1 MDDYY
6 ESLCKYDDESVKKYM
21 IEDFDFTTW
30 YVYNKESSLCKFAV
44 SIFIFNNLIN
54 EKLILKHEPFD
65 LWTLSASVWAY
76 DDLISRF
83 DFLKYSVGKAVIM
96 LKYDVIYFHNDFL
109 PEWELF
115 STAAKYSNK
124 EVYKDQ
130 LWTAKK
136 YGCFFKILDMDNEKV
151 LGDYEKVEI
160 KELPFEDCEV
170 DY

>member
-65 LWTLSASVWAY
+65 IWTFPASVWTY

-83 DFLKYSVGKAVIM
+83 DFLKYSVAKAVIM
-96 LKYDVIYFHNDFL
+96 LKYDIIYFHNDFPSGSCL
-109 PEWELF
+109 GLLQNITIKM
-115 STAAKYSNK
+115 SISINYGKLKSMAASLKS
-124 EVYKDQ
+124 
-130 LWTAKK
+130 
-136 YGCFFKILDMDNEKV
+136 
-151 LGDYEKVEI
+151 
-160 KELPFEDCEV
+160 
-170 DY
+170 